1 MSQSQESEKTEPKPA
16 AKESKEEPE
25 IQVYNPEAKSLSVLL
40 VAPHA
45 FEPKKD
51 NEKRDDYFTKEITE
65 EIAARLDCKALINK
79 DWKKKSPEKHIY
91 RIRNYNDEPQAT
103 NDKKFKRELRAAAKN
118 EGPLFVL
125 WVHGATNTNIDEEK
139 DFYNTANPDNQI
151 NELHAVLGYGQRT
164 NDETVL
170 TASKDTADEFI
181 GILQDKG
188 LITVAATTFNK
199 KKSKTLCANQDAN
212 MCQWLRKQGY
222 PINRVQSIQI
232 EIRRSLRQPDKYPGT
247 ADKLALALSE
257 LTGIEIQDPIA
268 QNKAIAVA
276 SNEKDPVDESL
287 VEEAYSELR
296 NILVNHLR
304 KGMLEAGKY
313 LIEKFYDNDVEL
325 ARQKSSPKK
334 ASLNKLKKKLQNSD
348 GNAPS
353 KTWIY
358 DAVNLAVDHH
368 DYAND
373 SVYGKLGHS
382 HQVNLTY
389 VKDPDKKKTLIK
401 ETAKNEYTVAKLKKE
416 IAKAKGKKEPV
427 TLGMLRDVEAL
438 KKRDLPELQEMDDVT
453 VEIIKNLKS
462 KLTGYE
468 EALKGLKEVI
478 AEKAA
483 QDNEGLEN

>member
-1 MSQSQESEKTEPKPA
+1 MSQSQEPEKTGPKTA
-16 AKESKEEPE
+16 AKETPRIETYDGDPR
-25 IQVYNPEAKSLSVLL
+25 LL
-40 VAPHA
+40 IIAPHG
-45 FEPKKD
+45 FKPKKQ
-51 NEKRDDYFTKEITE
+51 NEKRDDINTGEMAELIWNKLKCRVIINSGIKRTEADLNEISGLE
-65 EIAARLDCKALINK
+65 KVPEFEDAIKKYADNK
-79 DWKKKSPEKHIY
+79 TP
-91 RIRNYNDEPQAT
+91 T
-103 NDKKFKRELRAAAKN
+103 L
-118 EGPLFVL
+118 VL
-125 WVHGATNTNIDEEK
+125 WLHGAADTAIKSEEDK
-139 DFYNTANPDNQI
+139 HVAFQKTESKGLD
-151 NELHAVLGYGQRT
+151 AVLGYGQGEPPRLT
-164 NDETVL
+164 AGEETVQNL
-170 TASKDTADEFI
+170 IKALSNNGIKAMPANEELDYFCAHNKDRTSQWFRV
-181 GILQDKG
+181 QK
-188 LITVAATTFNK
+188 NK
-199 KKSKTLCANQDAN
+199 KYD
-212 MCQWLRKQGY
+212 R
-222 PINRVQSIQI
+222 IQSIQI
-232 EIRRSLRQPDKYPGT
+232 EIKRGLRQQDKYPGT